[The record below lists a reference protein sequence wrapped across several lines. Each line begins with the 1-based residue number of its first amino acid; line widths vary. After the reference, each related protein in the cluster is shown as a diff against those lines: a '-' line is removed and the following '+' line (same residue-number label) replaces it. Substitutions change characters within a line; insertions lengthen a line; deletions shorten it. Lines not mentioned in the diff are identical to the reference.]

1 MVRLSPQAYVY
12 LRHPIL
18 SSGETML
25 YHTLQHLCFT
35 GALEVQFK
43 EVTVG
48 GRRGRT
54 LNRLFLS
61 RGPRPD
67 DRSGAFAWELL
78 PADAPCSL
86 VDLRL
91 AIEERIADHEAF
103 KYELMWPDLTDA
115 GLLRGHHTRTPQGRS
130 AWRRVRNLLFTVE
143 RDIGRKLVGGWE
155 RSMPHVLE
163 LGSSIALLNEGT
175 REQLRERSPRPSDLA
190 AVHSLLNYLERAT
203 LGPGGEGGNM
213 FMGGFGGVG
222 GGGGGFG
229 GGGGGGFGGFGGG
242 SFGGGGAGG
251 SW

>member
-1 MVRLSPQAYVY
+1 
-12 LRHPIL
+12 
-18 SSGETML
+18 ML

-61 RGPRPD
+61 RGHRPD

-91 AIEERIADHEAF
+91 AIEERIEDHEAF

-130 AWRRVRNLLFTVE
+130 AWRRVR
-143 RDIGRKLVGGWE
+143 
-155 RSMPHVLE
+155 
-163 LGSSIALLNEGT
+163 
-175 REQLRERSPRPSDLA
+175 A
-190 AVHSLLNYLERAT
+190 AVHRGTGYRPEACRRMGAIDAT
-203 LGPGGEGGNM
+203 RPA
-213 FMGGFGGVG
+213 
-222 GGGGGFG
+222 
-229 GGGGGGFGGFGGG
+229 
-242 SFGGGGAGG
+242 AGQLHHLAE
-251 SW
+251 